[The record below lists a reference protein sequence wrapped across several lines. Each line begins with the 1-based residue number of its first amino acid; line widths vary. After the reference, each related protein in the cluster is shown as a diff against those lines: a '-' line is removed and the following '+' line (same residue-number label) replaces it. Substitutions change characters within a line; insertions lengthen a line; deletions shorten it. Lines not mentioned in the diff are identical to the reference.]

1 MLDFNQLF
9 PLFAS
14 LVGFPAFVA
23 AGVNV
28 AKYVATRFFNT
39 SLDDL
44 APKIV
49 FWVNVVGFVGVG
61 VAYFTGNLPLL
72 SQIDAQL
79 GSLATALLSL
89 LAFLIDLGLPKV
101 FNAGL
106 RGMPVIG
113 KSYSLEAEKFKA
125 PKG

>member
-1 MLDFNQLF
+1 MDVNDLF
-9 PLFAS
+9 PIFAA

-23 AGVNV
+23 AAVNV
-28 AKYVATRFFNT
+28 AKFISTKFFDY

-49 FWVNVVGFVGVG
+49 FWVNVIGFVGVA

-72 SQIDAQL
+72 SQVDAQL
-79 GSLATALLSL
+79 GSLATFLLSL
-89 LAFLIDLGLPKV
+89 LAFLVDLGLPKLYH
-101 FNAGL
+101 AGF

-113 KSYSLEAEKFKA
+113 KSYSWDASKFRA
-125 PKG
+125 PLG